1 MNEHKKAEEDLTFE
15 DIRIHFFT
23 GQAILVSGEGRNKTY
38 RYRNGVATNVG
49 DIQAD
54 EWGHIVRQLIVRYG
68 EQELFHQLVDWIKK
82 HCPWARNTSESE
94 RIALDYHVSRMPDN
108 PLWCD
113 YIPFNRK
120 YRPDV
125 LLKAEILQVQ
135 CVGCGNTF
143 ELTTERYK
151 NICLCSS
158 GKLYCDYCHGL
169 MSIQHVSHCEEGHEN
184 RGESL

>member
-143 ELTTERYK
+143 ELTAAQYK
-151 NICLCSS
+151 NICLCGD
-158 GKLYCDYCHGL
+158 GKRYCEHCHDC
-169 MSIQHVSHCEEGHEN
+169 IAIRPVSCN
-184 RGESL
+184 RKSLI

>member
-108 PLWCD
+108 PLTGHRAIHMC
-113 YIPFNRK
+113 
-120 YRPDV
+120 
-125 LLKAEILQVQ
+125 
-135 CVGCGNTF
+135 
-143 ELTTERYK
+143 
-151 NICLCSS
+151 CL
-158 GKLYCDYCHGL
+158 
-169 MSIQHVSHCEEGHEN
+169 
-184 RGESL
+184 